1 MTEEFEWG
9 KLAGL
14 VLGSSLLGTVLVKA
28 ADVAY
33 QELTR
38 RRAQKKTTEQFVDQ
52 HVYPF
57 LKTTD
62 ELVGKLHTLA
72 QKDFKPIQ
80 GITPDERSLDNSD
93 FASLT
98 YLFGMFW
105 ARVEKMRHE
114 GLSVSMAADKRG
126 QQLQSFF
133 DCLES
138 PKVRLFETIQQRA
151 IGETLVVGKET
162 RSFTDF
168 VATFEKDATLRRW
181 TFPLVK
187 LLSRLKHT
195 TERQLVLQYAIVL
208 HVMMDT
214 LDPQHRITSDR
225 PSLELKLNAQTWANL
240 NYLVFGKY
248 LQFVDEPSKYI
259 GPPKARAAQ
268 DSKGKAAL

>member
-1 MTEEFEWG
+1 MSEELDWA
-9 KLAGL
+9 KLAAL
-14 VLGSSLLGTVLVKA
+14 VLGSSFLGTVLGKI

-62 ELVGKLHTLA
+62 ELLGKLHSLA

-80 GITPDERSLDNSD
+80 GLAPEERNLDNSD
-93 FASLT
+93 LASLT
-98 YLFGMFW
+98 YLFGVFW
-105 ARVEKMRHE
+105 ARVDKMRQE

-126 QQLQSFF
+126 QQLQAFF

-151 IGETLVVGKET
+151 IGEIFIVSKEP
-162 RSFTDF
+162 RPFTDF
-168 VATFEKDATLRRW
+168 VAAFEKDAALRRW
-181 TFPLVK
+181 ALPLVRM
-187 LLSRLKHT
+187 LTRLKHT
-195 TERQLVLQYAIVL
+195 TERQLVLQYATVL
-208 HVMMDT
+208 HALIDT
-214 LDPQHRITSDR
+214 LDPQHHVTSDR
-225 PSLELKLNAQTWANL
+225 PSLELKLNGQTWASL

-248 LQFVDEPSKYI
+248 LQFVGKPAKYI
-259 GPPKARAAQ
+259 GPPKEGRPKMQ
-268 DSKGKAAL
+268 